1 VGGDAT
7 GGDQLNPEPT
17 LAAVPALSYDR
28 TVPRGFVHVR
38 ALSEIFIADSV
49 RESDDWY
56 LTAMQLPRTHGLWGD
71 RLTDYHDPV
80 VTLEV
85 GRQTVF
91 LVLHHYQEVPRE
103 WKFVLRRVDFRV
115 VDIEAYRDD
124 RATPPEGFSR
134 VHQVARTQ
142 RHGVIESSFEGEAT
156 IGGRTAMAMTAD
168 ITVLS
173 PYNFTLLRAKG
184 RGRRPFDTAPLAVD
198 PVPLEPAQVGRTD
211 RRNVVVYD
219 AGGDG
224 DVATYGL
231 IVNQAHPAFFD
242 HPHDHVTGSLILEL
256 FRQSAIAAGRR
267 ADLVGPGAMV
277 TACSMSFEQF
287 AELDAETT
295 CQARVVRVT
304 SGGDA
309 LLDLTLHQFGD
320 TIAEARMQLSDQ
332 PQPDAP

>member
-1 VGGDAT
+1 MT
-7 GGDQLNPEPT
+7 Q
-17 LAAVPALSYDR
+17 AAPPALSYER

-49 RESDDWY
+49 RESEDWFV
-56 LTAMQLPRTHGLWGD
+56 TAFQLPRTHGLWGD
-71 RLTDYHDPV
+71 RRTAHHDPV
-80 VTLEV
+80 VTLEI

-91 LVLHHYQEVPRE
+91 LVLHHYLEVPRE

-124 RATPPEGFSR
+124 NVTPPEGFAR
-134 VHQVARTQ
+134 VRRVAAKRT
-142 RHGVIESSFEGEAT
+142 HGVLESSFEGEAT
-156 IGGRTAMAMTAD
+156 IGGRTAMEMSAD

-184 RGRRPFDTAPLAVD
+184 RGRKRIDSAPLAVD
-198 PVPLEPAQVGRTD
+198 PTPLEPALVGRTD
-211 RRNVVVYD
+211 PRNVVVYD
-219 AGGDG
+219 APGDDG
-224 DVATYGL
+224 RGSCFGL

-256 FRQSAIAAGRR
+256 FRQAAIATAHRAGVVSS
-267 ADLVGPGAMV
+267 LAMV

-295 CQARVVRVT
+295 CRARVGRVT
-304 SGGDA
+304 SQGDA
-309 LLDLTLHQFGD
+309 LVDVTLHQFGD
-320 TIAEARMQLSDQ
+320 TIAEARMQLGDQ
-332 PQPDAP
+332 PAV